1 MLAYNVIVKK
11 ENSFYKGFC
20 REFPEVAGVG
30 QNPVEAEENLKEM
43 IYGEL
48 IHRIASRQIV
58 PFPRQVAKRQR
69 VIVFSM
75 LVAAKVCLSN
85 CMIKKNV
92 QKTEL
97 AKKMNFHLPQISR
110 LLDLDHAT
118 KIQTLEEALAKLG
131 KRLTVG
137 LTSIRDFES

>member
-1 MLAYNVIVKK
+1 MLAYNIKIVKDGL
-11 ENSFYKGFC
+11 GFVGTC
-20 REFPEVAGVG
+20 PDFPKLSVTGNTVSD
-30 QNPVEAEENLKEM
+30 VEEKLNDLM
-43 IYGEL
+43 YDQL
-48 IHRIASRQIV
+48 VFRIAARQLI
-58 PFPRQVAKRQR
+58 PFPRQVAKRQK
-69 VIVFSM
+69 VIAFSM

-85 CMIKKNV
+85 CMVKKNV

-110 LLDLDHAT
+110 LLDLNHAT

-137 LTSIRDFES
+137 MTSIRDFD